1 MKNAKKEIVKQ
12 TANQIIPFFIYSL
25 FSKAILAK
33 LDDNL
38 VTWVETLSRLI
49 DNFK

>member
-1 MKNAKKEIVKQ
+1 MKKARNDIVKQ
-12 TANQIIPFFIYSL
+12 TANQIIPFFIYVL
-25 FSKAILAK
+25 FSKAIFAK

-49 DNFK
+49 IN